1 MIECEVS
8 NWSAFLLFIPL
19 AWNYIAING
28 LIDGAGLFYC
38 YDIPSL
44 AFYVIGLIFFLKRSW
59 LWFYLIFIL
68 ANLNRESACFIS
80 LTGFILL
87 SNLCTLSIKSFIHQ
101 NKKLLLHILIQAT
114 IWISLRV
121 YLSYIFRGNPGL
133 FFEEPNSMFDFLS
146 GLWTGEPH
154 WAMQNTYW
162 FISLFAGIWVIPLFL
177 YKYLESQGRRLVIVG
192 FIYLITLFFR
202 SNMMETRVYNELNI
216 IITVCAITC
225 LDKRIKYKNY
235 NY

>member
-1 MIECEVS
+1 M
-8 NWSAFLLFIPL
+8 
-19 AWNYIAING
+19 
-28 LIDGAGLFYC
+28 
-38 YDIPSL
+38 
-44 AFYVIGLIFFLKRSW
+44 
-59 LWFYLIFIL
+59 
-68 ANLNRESACFIS
+68 
-80 LTGFILL
+80 
-87 SNLCTLSIKSFIHQ
+87 
-101 NKKLLLHILIQAT
+101 
-114 IWISLRV
+114 
-121 YLSYIFRGNPGL
+121 

-225 LDKRIKYKNY
+225 LDKKIKYKNY